1 MFQTN
6 VYITITHARR
16 NVAAQFNDCCDWL
29 LTVLMSKV
37 LTLPVVS
44 EINFRVESIA
54 LAKTQRLAS
63 FRPAA
68 SAWETMNVSS
78 DW

>member
-1 MFQTN
+1 MHVEMSRLSSTTVGDQ
-6 VYITITHARR
+6 
-16 NVAAQFNDCCDWL
+16 L

-37 LTLPVVS
+37 LTIPVVS

-78 DW
+78 NW